1 MEINFKH
8 YDSIYCLESS
18 SGEVLNKNGHYF
30 EFLQSFDVRREPDA
44 MFSIQRL
51 YNDNGVF
58 LSDLEIF
65 LYAHSFFTK
74 SVSKNFRIRHFEW
87 NPKATYG
94 DGAFVPGCYA
104 NFRHMLDI
112 FMFNDKKVQIGDF
125 AECFRG
131 EWIPAPHQSV

>member
-18 SGEVLNKNGHYF
+18 SGEILNKKGQYF
-30 EFLQSFDVRREPDA
+30 EFLHSFDVRRESDA
-44 MFSIQRL
+44 MFSIERL
-51 YNDNGVF
+51 YYNNVVF

-65 LYAHSFFTK
+65 LYTHSFFTK
-74 SVSKNFRIRHFEW
+74 SVSKDFRIRHFEW
-87 NPKATYG
+87 NPKAAYG

-125 AECFRG
+125 AKCFRG
-131 EWIPAPHQSV
+131 KWIPKVVKY